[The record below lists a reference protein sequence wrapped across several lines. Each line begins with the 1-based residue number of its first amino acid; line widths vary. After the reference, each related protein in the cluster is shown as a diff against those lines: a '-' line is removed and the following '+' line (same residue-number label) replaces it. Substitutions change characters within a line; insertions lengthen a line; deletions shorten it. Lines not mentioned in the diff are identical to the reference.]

1 MVYLRSMFLV
11 VGVKNF
17 FGSMYT
23 KGYKCPLPVFRDIN
37 RYESFDLS
45 AHQILLDLVEVGSRD
60 KKLGEK
66 VIAGLLPFFR
76 NLIANNGITKAS
88 EGIDDALSSDDVSIL
103 GFKDPEVVETVGS
116 CEDSVNPSSPLFI
129 SQPQTISCR
138 DQSAG

>member
-1 MVYLRSMFLV
+1 MFLV

-23 KGYKCPLPVFRDIN
+23 KGYQCPLPVFRDIK

-66 VIAGLLPFFR
+66 VIAGLFVISLQIR
-76 NLIANNGITKAS
+76 
-88 EGIDDALSSDDVSIL
+88 VSLKLVRVLMMRFQVMMSL
-103 GFKDPEVVETVGS
+103 GFKDPEVVDTVGS

>member
-1 MVYLRSMFLV
+1 MFLV

-23 KGYKCPLPVFRDIN
+23 KGYQCPLPVFRDIN
-37 RYESFDLS
+37 RYESFYFN
-45 AHQILLDLVEVGSRD
+45 AHQILLYLVEVGSRD

-66 VIAGLLPFFR
+66 VIAGLFVISLQIR
-76 NLIANNGITKAS
+76 
-88 EGIDDALSSDDVSIL
+88 VSLKLVRVLMMRFQVMMSL
-103 GFKDPEVVETVGS
+103 GFKDPEVVDTVGS

>member
-1 MVYLRSMFLV
+1 MFLV

-23 KGYKCPLPVFRDIN
+23 KGYQCPLPVFRDIN
-37 RYESFDLS
+37 RYESFDFN

-66 VIAGLLPFFR
+66 VIAGLFVISLQ
-76 NLIANNGITKAS
+76 IM
-88 EGIDDALSSDDVSIL
+88 VSLKLVRVLMMRFQVMMSL
-103 GFKDPEVVETVGS
+103 GFKDPEVVDTVGS

>member
-1 MVYLRSMFLV
+1 MFLV
-11 VGVKNF
+11 VGVNNF

-23 KGYKCPLPVFRDIN
+23 KGYQCPLPVFRDIN
-37 RYESFDLS
+37 RYESFYFN
-45 AHQILLDLVEVGSRD
+45 AHQILLYLVEVGSRD

-66 VIAGLLPFFR
+66 VIAGLFVISLQIR
-76 NLIANNGITKAS
+76 
-88 EGIDDALSSDDVSIL
+88 VSLKLVRVLMMRFQVMMSL
-103 GFKDPEVVETVGS
+103 GFKDPEVVDTVGS

>member
-1 MVYLRSMFLV
+1 MFLV
-11 VGVKNF
+11 VGVKNL

-23 KGYKCPLPVFRDIN
+23 KGYQCPLPVFRDIN
-37 RYESFDLS
+37 RYESFYFN
-45 AHQILLDLVEVGSRD
+45 AHQILLYLVEVGSRD

-66 VIAGLLPFFR
+66 VIAGLFVISLQIR
-76 NLIANNGITKAS
+76 
-88 EGIDDALSSDDVSIL
+88 VSLKLVRVLMMRFQVMMSL
-103 GFKDPEVVETVGS
+103 GFKDPEVVDTVGS

>member
-1 MVYLRSMFLV
+1 MFLV

-23 KGYKCPLPVFRDIN
+23 KGYQCPLPVFRDIN
-37 RYESFDLS
+37 RYESFDFN
-45 AHQILLDLVEVGSRD
+45 AHQILLYLVEVGSRD

-66 VIAGLLPFFR
+66 VIAGLFVISLQ
-76 NLIANNGITKAS
+76 IM
-88 EGIDDALSSDDVSIL
+88 VSLKLVRVLMMRFQVMMSL
-103 GFKDPEVVETVGS
+103 GFKDPEVVDTVGS